1 MTTPGTAPPVRWGV
15 TLLRV
20 AVASVFVI
28 HGLARWT
35 HGGVT
40 PFGGFLSATGFPAG
54 VAIAWTLTIAE
65 IVGGIALAL
74 GVGTRPLAAWFG
86 AEIATGIVMVHAP
99 AGWFVV
105 GLGRNGAEYSAL
117 ILACLAAVALTD
129 AAAWKVRVPEPS
141 RRSPHMP

>member
-1 MTTPGTAPPVRWGV
+1 MRATRWGV

-28 HGLARWT
+28 HGTARAVA
-35 HGGVT
+35 GGVT
-40 PFGGFLSATGFPAG
+40 PFGGYLSGAGLPAG
-54 VAIAWTLTIAE
+54 VAVAWTLTLVE
-65 IVGGIALAL
+65 IVGDLALAL

-86 AEIATGIVMVHAP
+86 AEIATGIAMVHAP

-117 ILACLAAVALTD
+117 ILACLAVVAMTDGAAYAVL
-129 AAAWKVRVPEPS
+129 
-141 RRSPHMP
+141 RRPRQDERTP